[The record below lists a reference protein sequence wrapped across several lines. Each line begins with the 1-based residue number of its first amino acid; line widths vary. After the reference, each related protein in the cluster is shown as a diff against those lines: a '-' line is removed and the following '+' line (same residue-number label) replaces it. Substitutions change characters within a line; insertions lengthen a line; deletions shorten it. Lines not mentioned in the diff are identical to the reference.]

1 MSLTLKVMGNHVMYD
16 HGAWF
21 LRVIMSSLR
30 TLWCLPSV
38 KKQEHDFF
46 SFSSMYNKTII
57 TGILGFCD
65 IQNNQGL
72 GRVISLS
79 FRLITPTPTLII
91 LDITKNLIQL
101 LFIIWNC
108 ININCIILS
117 RGRNVKDLLK
127 LLIRNAFVFRTKSK
141 LYLNEGLQ

>member
-1 MSLTLKVMGNHVMYD
+1 
-16 HGAWF
+16 
-21 LRVIMSSLR
+21 MSSLR

-72 GRVISLS
+72 GIVISLS

-101 LFIIWNC
+101 LFII
-108 ININCIILS
+108 
-117 RGRNVKDLLK
+117 
-127 LLIRNAFVFRTKSK
+127 
-141 LYLNEGLQ
+141 